1 MNENIITVKSRR
13 FSIRIVNLC
22 KHLRERKKEY
32 ILANQLMRSG
42 TSIGANITEAEY
54 AISKKEFLA
63 KMQIAWKECKETE
76 YWLDLL
82 YNTGYLNEKEYGS
95 IKRDCDE
102 LDHLLSSITRTTK
115 ENLFSNE
122 SS

>member
-1 MNENIITVKSRR
+1 
-13 FSIRIVNLC
+13 
-22 KHLRERKKEY
+22 
-32 ILANQLMRSG
+32 MRSG

>member
-1 MNENIITVKSRR
+1 
-13 FSIRIVNLC
+13 
-22 KHLRERKKEY
+22 
-32 ILANQLMRSG
+32 MRSG

-82 YNTGYLNEKEYGS
+82 YNTGYLNEKEYVS